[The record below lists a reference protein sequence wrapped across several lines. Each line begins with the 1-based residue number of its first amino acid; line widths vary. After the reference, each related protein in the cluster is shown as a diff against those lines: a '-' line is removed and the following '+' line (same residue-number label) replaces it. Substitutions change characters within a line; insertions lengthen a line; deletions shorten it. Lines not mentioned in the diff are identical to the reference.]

1 MKKVLVFG
9 GTTEG
14 RILAETL
21 SQSNIAVHVSVA
33 TDYGEQVI
41 EEKNN
46 LKILKGR
53 LDVPSMKRLIKE
65 NKYHMVIDATHPF
78 ATEVSES
85 IKNSCQEI
93 GLPLLRFERNVELEK
108 YSNVTFTENA
118 LECCNLL
125 SKTSGKIL
133 LTTGSKD
140 LNVFCK
146 SPSLRER
153 LVVRVLPGL
162 ESINLCYENNLEG
175 KQIIAM
181 QGPFSKNMNIAQIED
196 YDISVLVTKESGK
209 TGGTDSKIEAALEK
223 GIKCIIIKKPSTKT
237 KDSELSPNYFQCT
250 SMRQIYDAIEENL
263 SIKINST
270 KNIHV
275 DLIGIGMG
283 NEKNMTLEAAE
294 KIQKAQAI
302 FGAERMISAIK
313 TNAKKYPHYLA
324 KDIVPVLKGFLN
336 SDSEINK
343 VCVLF
348 SGDTG
353 FFSGA
358 AKLQKE
364 LEKAENVTVKNIA
377 GISSLSYLAS
387 RIGQTYQDAVI
398 ISLHGTDESF
408 WKPELDNALTRLKK
422 IFLLTSGIQ
431 DVHKVG
437 NLVSLY
443 NKSGEKK
450 YRMAIGFNLS
460 YENENV
466 QIINPE
472 DCRFFTEEGLYSI
485 LLWVE

>member
-21 SQSNIAVHVSVA
+21 SQNNITVHVSVA

-41 EEKNN
+41 EEKSN

-85 IKNSCQEI
+85 IKKSTEETGI
-93 GLPLLRFERNVELEK
+93 PLLRFERNVELE
-108 YSNVTFTENA
+108 ENRGIIFAKDA
-118 LECCNLL
+118 LECCELL

-181 QGPFSKNMNIAQIED
+181 QGPFSKNMNIAQIDD
-196 YDISVLVTKESGK
+196 YGISVLVTKESGK

-223 GIKCIIIKKPSTKT
+223 GIKCIVIRKPSGEN

-250 SMRQIYDAIEENL
+250 SMNQIYSLLQEKL
-263 SIKINST
+263 SVSINCR
-270 KNIHV
+270 KKIHV

-294 KIQKAQAI
+294 KIRNAQVI

-313 TNAKKYPHYLA
+313 TNAKKYPFYLA
-324 KDIVPVLKGFLN
+324 KDIIPILN
-336 SDSEINK
+336 DYQESESGVERI
-343 VCVLF
+343 CVLF

-358 AKLQKE
+358 SKLQKE
-364 LEKAENVTVKNIA
+364 LEKVENVTVKTIA

-398 ISLHGTDESF
+398 ISLHGIDESF
-408 WKPELDNALTRLKK
+408 WKPDLNNALTRMKK

-431 DVHKVG
+431 DIHKVG
-437 NLVSLY
+437 NLVSIY
-443 NKSGEKK
+443 NRSGEKK
-450 YRMAIGFNLS
+450 YRMAVGFQLS
-460 YENENV
+460 YENEKV